1 MSQAIH
7 TDFDSKLCIQILI
20 PVYRSEVVCS
30 YCSSRVVNG
39 MALMRPLVLEQ
50 HHQYC
55 PLNKHLLLQLA
66 PRALS
71 GGNLLVISLWTSRAQ
86 KTVSL
91 GLSVRLPDLES
102 RHCLLLVG

>member
-1 MSQAIH
+1 MSQALH
-7 TDFDSKLCIQILI
+7 TALDPKLCIQILI
-20 PVYRSEVVCS
+20 PVYRSDEGRS
-30 YCSSRVVNG
+30 YCSSRGVNG

-50 HHQYC
+50 HHQSC

-71 GGNLLVISLWTSRAQ
+71 GGNLLVISLWT
-86 KTVSL
+86 VSP
-91 GLSVRLPDLES
+91 GLYVRLPDLES

>member
-7 TDFDSKLCIQILI
+7 TDHDPKLCIQIPI
-20 PVYRSEVVCS
+20 PVYRSDEGRS
-30 YCSSRVVNG
+30 YCSSRGVN
-39 MALMRPLVLEQ
+39 ALMRPLVLEQ

-55 PLNKHLLLQLA
+55 PLNKHLPLQLA

-71 GGNLLVISLWTSRAQ
+71 GENLLVISLQ
-86 KTVSL
+86 MDFQNVSL
-91 GLSVRLPDLES
+91 GLYFRLSDLES